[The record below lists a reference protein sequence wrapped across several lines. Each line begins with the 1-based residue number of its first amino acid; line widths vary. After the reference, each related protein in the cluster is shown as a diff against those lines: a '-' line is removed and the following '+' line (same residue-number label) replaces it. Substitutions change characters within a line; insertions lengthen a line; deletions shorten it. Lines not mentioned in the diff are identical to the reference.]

1 MRSLEEIGGQVAT
14 VGLLGSACT
23 QPALVLGKVCWLSF
37 RVSTSESH
45 DLHLVRGLV
54 DLPLP
59 RSLSLVGEIRAL
71 GQPSLKSALHSLQ
84 LLLPAE
90 HLGEGG
96 ATHFR
101 GRREG
106 EGRRKLF

>member
-1 MRSLEEIGGQVAT
+1 MRSLEAT

-59 RSLSLVGEIRAL
+59 RSLSLVGEIRAFRTA
-71 GQPSLKSALHSLQ
+71 QSEVCSSLSPAAVTGRAPWGGWGNP
-84 LLLPAE
+84 LP
-90 HLGEGG
+90 GTEGG
-96 ATHFR
+96 
-101 GRREG
+101 GREK
-106 EGRRKLF
+106 EVVLNPP